1 MQAIKELAQN
11 YRCSVVMCTA
21 TQPAVQAENGF
32 YRGFENVR
40 EIAPKPTALFDK
52 LRRTTVQH
60 IGTQTD
66 ADLLAKLGEHPQMLV
81 IVNNRRH
88 ARSLYDQA
96 KHLDGTFHLTT
107 LMCAKHRSQKLDE
120 IRGRLKKGEPC
131 RVIATSL
138 IEAGVDVDFP
148 LVMRAEAGL
157 DSVAQAAGRCNR
169 EGKRPSENS
178 FVWIFAP
185 EDKWKAPPELAT
197 QAAAP
202 LKETYDLKG
211 KELDHKQILQM
222 HHNARQN
229 LYFPSQTIIDNFCI
243 IGGLMQLLIIQFDN
257 GVKRLINCLHYADH
271 IGGLLRKLQP
281 YTVQIPEEPLA
292 ALYKAGRIKLINENF
307 EKQFYTLVRL
317 DLYDEV
323 AKLNWEETG
332 FLKGEVWCFNKK
344 SYDLKFVASVLAR
357 FRINIVERAN
367 YD

>member
-1 MQAIKELAQN
+1 MKN
-11 YRCSVVMCTA
+11 
-21 TQPAVQAENGF
+21 
-32 YRGFENVR
+32 
-40 EIAPKPTALFDK
+40 
-52 LRRTTVQH
+52 
-60 IGTQTD
+60 
-66 ADLLAKLGEHPQMLV
+66 
-81 IVNNRRH
+81 
-88 ARSLYDQA
+88 
-96 KHLDGTFHLTT
+96 
-107 LMCAKHRSQKLDE
+107 
-120 IRGRLKKGEPC
+120 GEPC
-131 RVIATSL
+131 RVITTSL
-138 IEAGVDVDFP
+138 IEASVEVDFP
-148 LVMRAEAGL
+148 LVMCAEAGL